1 MQLRRTLSISSIIL
15 TAVPVY
21 LALSGV
27 ASAGTITAQGN
38 VTALDDITQ
47 VTSITG
53 SALFDEMFQGVIPAD
68 QYAGM
73 TFHTGMFAEINPL
86 ILEMGE
92 VPDPRWTSPGVHFP
106 DPIAGGG
113 VQNGYICQAG
123 GAVTFADPITQFGLT
138 AGGSH
143 ALYITAWDAN
153 FVIIGQVTWQP
164 EEGDSA
170 FVGIDTM
177 GVPIGFLT
185 VGNDD
190 IVAGDPYDDQGAFA
204 QSDGWMWGVAAP
216 CAAETDCFD
225 DGWSCIAHAC
235 DAGACT
241 YSYTTEPC
249 NDDDACTETDTC
261 AEGLC
266 VGAEVECADT
276 EICTFDR
283 CHVQDGCS
291 NVPIEGCCH
300 ADEDC
305 PENFE
310 CVLSSNTCVELP
322 PPPPPPPPDETDS
335 GGEESGDDNE
345 TTGTVTDEGGGGGC
359 SCSTRD
365 RGGPAALLGLFALVL
380 VGGSRRRR

>member
-1 MQLRRTLSISSIIL
+1 MHLPRTLTISL
-15 TAVPVY
+15 AAVPVY

-47 VTSITG
+47 VTAITG
-53 SALFDEMFQGVIPAD
+53 SARFDEMFQGIIPAD
-68 QYAGM
+68 QYPGI
-73 TFHTGMFAEINPL
+73 TFHTGLFAEINPL

-113 VQNGYICQAG
+113 VQTGYICQAG
-123 GAVTFADPITQFGLT
+123 GAVSFVDPVTQFGLT

-143 ALYITAWDAN
+143 ALYITAWDATG
-153 FVIIGQVTWQP
+153 VVIGQVTWQP

-177 GVPIGFLT
+177 GVPIALLT

-190 IVAGDPYDDQGAFA
+190 IVGGEPYDDQGAFA
-204 QSDGWMWGVAAP
+204 QSDNWMWGVAAP
-216 CAAETDCFD
+216 CVEDTDCFD
-225 DGWSCIAHAC
+225 ENWSCIAHAC
-235 DAGACT
+235 NAGACT
-241 YSYTTEPC
+241 YSFTTEPC
-249 NDDDACTETDTC
+249 DDADACTETDTC

-266 VGAEVECADT
+266 GGTVVSCFDGET
-276 EICTFDR
+276 CTFDS
-283 CHVQDGCS
+283 CNVQDGCS
-291 NVPIEGCCH
+291 NEPIELCCYSD
-300 ADEDC
+300 ADC

-310 CVLSSNTCVELP
+310 CIVSSNTCDELP

-335 GGEESGDDNE
+335 GGEETSGGGTE
-345 TTGTVTDEGGGGGC
+345 TTGAPADDSGGGGC
-359 SCSTRD
+359 SCSTPS
-365 RGGPAALLGLFALVL
+365 RGGSAVLGLFALVL
-380 VGGSRRRR
+380 LGGVRRRS

>member
-1 MQLRRTLSISSIIL
+1 MHLPRTLSISL

-21 LALSGV
+21 LALTGV

-53 SALFDEMFQGVIPAD
+53 SALFDEMFQGIIPED
-68 QYAGM
+68 QYPGM

-86 ILEMGE
+86 VMEMGE

-113 VQNGYICQAG
+113 VQQGYICQAG
-123 GAVTFADPITQFGLT
+123 GAVTFADPVTQFGLT

-143 ALYITAWDAN
+143 PLYITAWDATG
-153 FVIIGQVTWQP
+153 VIIGQVTWQP

-177 GVPIGFLT
+177 GVPIALLT

-190 IVAGDPYDDQGAFA
+190 IVAGEPYDDMGAFA
-204 QSDGWMWGVAAP
+204 QSDNWMWGVAAP
-216 CAAETDCFD
+216 CVADTDCFD
-225 DGWSCIAHAC
+225 DNWSCIAHAC
-235 DAGACT
+235 TDGACN

-249 NDDDACTETDTC
+249 DDADACTETDTC

-266 VGAEVECADT
+266 GGSTINCADT
-276 EICTFDR
+276 DICTFDS
-283 CHVQDGCS
+283 CDVQDGCT
-291 NVPIEGCCH
+291 NEPIELCCYT
-300 ADEDC
+300 DEDC
-305 PENFE
+305 PENYT
-310 CVLSSNTCVELP
+310 CVISSNTCDELP

-335 GGEESGDDNE
+335 GGEESGGGSE
-345 TTGTVTDEGGGGGC
+345 TTGAAAEDGGGGC
-359 SCSTRD
+359 SCSTRN
-365 RGGPAALLGLFALVL
+365 RGGGGALLGLLFLSLFGV
-380 VGGSRRRR
+380 RRRQ